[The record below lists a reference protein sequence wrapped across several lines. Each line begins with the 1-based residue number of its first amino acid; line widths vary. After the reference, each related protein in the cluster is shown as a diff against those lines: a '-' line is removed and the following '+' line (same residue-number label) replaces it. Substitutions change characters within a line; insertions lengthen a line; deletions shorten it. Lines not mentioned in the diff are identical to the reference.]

1 MKPSTLNQCDPISPD
16 PLIIESGTLHGG
28 FMAKCSPYAD
38 SGALG
43 GSMEINPMNINTGK
57 SADSFTK
64 IPLPDESGTV
74 LWHSEA
80 GFSAP
85 DRLLFADD
93 TWSADAALKSMRAG
107 SALVWRGDF
116 QNARQ
121 LLQALTRRL
130 DKKAKS
136 PASTHTLSLTER
148 FHRYRMQQAQ
158 RVRLLGQLLIQI
170 EADNGIAL
178 RRAPEVGQ
186 AMSQVFA
193 PRQLPMLISLRE
205 LLGIIGAYE
214 WRRKGVPIANCDFRI
229 HPHYGVFSPS
239 RAEYLDLVMQA
250 PLPGRHHCAFDIG
263 TGTGVLAILLAKK
276 GVNQVI
282 ATDSSPLA
290 VACAQENVQ
299 RLGLEH
305 CVRVQKQAF
314 FPDGK
319 ADLLICNP
327 PWLPGKVVTSLDAAV
342 YDPDEQMLEGFLQEA
357 RAHLE
362 PDGQIWLIM
371 SDLAELLGLR
381 AEGALQAR
389 FELAGLQ
396 VHATYDARPGHRR
409 ATDRS
414 DPLYEARARETTR
427 LWCLVPTDTENS

>member
-1 MKPSTLNQCDPISPD
+1 
-16 PLIIESGTLHGG
+16 
-28 FMAKCSPYAD
+28 MAKCSPYAD

-43 GSMEINPMNINTGK
+43 DSMEIKPMTINTGK

-80 GFSAP
+80 GFGAP
-85 DRLLFADD
+85 ARLTFADD
-93 TWSADAALKSMRAG
+93 TWSADAALKAMRGGA
-107 SALVWRGDF
+107 ALVWRGDF

-136 PASTHTLSLTER
+136 SVASDALSLTER

-170 EADNGIAL
+170 EPDNGIAL
-178 RRAPEVGQ
+178 RRAPDVGQ
-186 AMSQVFA
+186 AVSQVFA

-205 LLGIIGAYE
+205 LLGIIGAFE

-239 RAEYLDLVMQA
+239 RAEYLNLVMQA
-250 PLPGRHHCAFDIG
+250 PLPGRQNRAFDIG
-263 TGTGVLAILLAKK
+263 TGTGILAILLAKK
-276 GVNQVI
+276 GVKQVI

-290 VACAQENVQ
+290 VACAQENVE
-299 RLGLEH
+299 RLGLDN
-305 CVRVQKQAF
+305 CVQVQRRAF
-314 FPDGK
+314 FPEGK

-342 YDPDEQMLEGFLQEA
+342 YDPEEGMLEGFLQQA
-357 RAHLE
+357 SAHLE
-362 PDGQIWLIM
+362 SGGQIWLIM

-389 FELAGLQ
+389 FERAGLQ
-396 VHATYDARPGHRR
+396 VHATYDARPDHRR
-409 ATDRS
+409 AADRS

-427 LWCLVPTDTENS
+427 LWCLVPTDTESS